1 MSDKTKQEYISDGLD
16 LFAEGKYHEAIDL
29 YRKALEID
37 PEYVEGHLA
46 IGKSYELMGALD
58 DAIEIL
64 KAGIESNPSEP
75 FLHTSLSQCLQKQG
89 LIPEAEEEMA
99 IAHQLQ
105 QSGE

>member
-1 MSDKTKQEYISDGLD
+1 MYEKTKQDYMSDGLD

-29 YRKALEID
+29 YQKALELD
-37 PEYVEGHLA
+37 PVYIEAHLG
-46 IGKSYELMGALD
+46 IGKAYEFMGSLD
-58 DAIEIL
+58 EAIEIL
-64 KAGIESNPSEP
+64 KKGIEGAPEEP